1 MIYLQRVVKRLKK
14 LAFKRINR
22 QMLTDSRE
30 IFNHKKKNSGDNNGL
45 ILTVIRKVTKILTV
59 SRESHHP
66 FIQLSSVLMLMM

>member
-30 IFNHKKKNSGDNNGL
+30 IFNHKKKISGDNNGM
-45 ILTVIRKVTKILTV
+45 ILTVIRKVAKILTV

-66 FIQLSSVLMLMM
+66 FIQLSSVSMLMM

>member
-30 IFNHKKKNSGDNNGL
+30 IFNHKKKISGDNNGM
-45 ILTVIRKVTKILTV
+45 ILTVIRKVAKILTV